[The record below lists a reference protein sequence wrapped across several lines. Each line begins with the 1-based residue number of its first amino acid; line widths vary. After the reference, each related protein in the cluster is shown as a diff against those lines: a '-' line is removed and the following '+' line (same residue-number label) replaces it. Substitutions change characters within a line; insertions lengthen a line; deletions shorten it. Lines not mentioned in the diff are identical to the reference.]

1 MPYRAYVFEGN
12 RIDAFREM
20 ICSETVEE
28 REAALEKILPEQQ
41 GDFEALY
48 EALEGNPVTIRFL
61 DPPLHEFVP
70 TEEED
75 IKKLA
80 DAQGKTVE
88 QIKAIIDGLHEF
100 NNDGTPW
107 MPSGSYISG
116 DC

>member
-1 MPYRAYVFEGN
+1 MCIRD
-12 RIDAFREM
+12 R
-20 ICSETVEE
+20 

-41 GDFEALY
+41 GDFEKLY

-88 QIKAIIDGLHEF
+88 QIKTIIDSLHAVSYTHLGEGGRA
-100 NNDGTPW
+100 DG
-107 MPSGSYISG
+107 PSESG
-116 DC
+116 WFPGGQRPQNHWGWVL